1 MNSKIKPLI
10 EGGLLA
16 ALTTILSL
24 ASIYLP
30 IIGMLLEFFCAV
42 PIVVLTARQG
52 VKIGAVAVFVSTIM
66 LFMFVGPFLAIRIT
80 LSFGLCGLVLGQ
92 CLRLGFNAVKCFIPT
107 LAVSFVAQLVSLG
120 MLIVFFGVD
129 VVGENQQLIRESFDE
144 SFKIYESMGV
154 DPEVIGYSKAAVES
168 IIQLMTLLLPIIL
181 FFTALINAAGSYL
194 LSKMVFRKL
203 HMKFAEPLP
212 PFKKWRFPL
221 EILYVA
227 AFAVIGIYWGETRQF
242 VILYYVSANAL
253 VLSILIGLVQGLS
266 VFSYV
271 AEKYKISKILYGIF
285 CVLVCL
291 NFMLMLIVSITGL
304 FDIAFDYRKRLEGK
318 S

>member
-1 MNSKIKPLI
+1 MNSKAKPLI

-30 IIGMLLEFFCAV
+30 VLGMLIEFFCAV

-52 VKIGAVAVFVSTIM
+52 VKIGAAAVFVSTIM

-80 LSFGLCGLVLGQ
+80 LTFGLCGLVLGQ
-92 CLRLGFNAVKCFIPT
+92 CLRLGFNAVKCFVPT
-107 LAVSFVAQLVSLG
+107 LTVSFVAQLVSLA
-120 MLIVFFGVD
+120 MLIIFFGID

-154 DPEVIGYSKAAVES
+154 DPEVINYSKAATES
-168 IIQLMTLLLPIIL
+168 IIQLLTLLLPVIL

-194 LSKMVFRKL
+194 LSKMIFRKL
-203 HMKFAEPLP
+203 NMKFAEPLP
-212 PFKKWRFPL
+212 PFKQWRFPSDL
-221 EILYVA
+221 LYVA
-227 AFAVIGIYWGETRQF
+227 AFAAIGIYWGETRQ
-242 VILYYVSANAL
+242 IAMLYYVSANAL

-266 VFSYV
+266 VVSYV
-271 AEKYKISKILYGIF
+271 VERYKISKILYGIF
-285 CVLVCL
+285 CVMVCL
-291 NFMLMLIVSITGL
+291 NFMLMLMVSITGL
-304 FDIAFDYRKRLEGK
+304 FDIAFDYRKRIK
-318 S
+318 VKK